1 MITRRKH
8 KQEMMIHGQRHVS
21 AELLA
26 PMVDLTAW
34 YIRDLARNGKIP
46 YEQIRSKKF
55 FNPTEVEKFLNKTT
69 SFKPLAISKGTMTG
83 NGPQV
88 QNIPRGL
95 DILNF

>member
-34 YIRDLARNGKIP
+34 YIRDLARRGKIP
-46 YEQIRSKKF
+46 FEQVRSKKF
-55 FNPTEVEKFLNKTT
+55 FNPIDVERYLNAAIHHEAQTSTVKT
-69 SFKPLAISKGTMTG
+69 GM
-83 NGPQV
+83 
-88 QNIPRGL
+88 